1 MQPSP
6 IIPKTTAP
14 AGEYAGATKVRF
26 FVVLLLF
33 IGVAINYLDRTN
45 MAVAAPVIQHDLH
58 ISAATL
64 GFIFSAFG
72 WLYMLMQLPAGIV
85 LDRFGTRRTFGWS
98 LTLWSS
104 CTILFGFAGSALHLV
119 VLRAALGITEAPCF
133 PAGQKAVT
141 AWFPKQE
148 RGMAVGLYISGEF
161 LGLALLTPVLA
172 WIVARHGWHMI
183 FFIGGALGL
192 LFAVVWF
199 KLYSEPGENK
209 WINEAELAYL
219 RDGGAVTDLAQT
231 KPEKFRWTTVR
242 QLLRNRQLWG
252 IYIAKFSLSSTLFF
266 FFTWFPNY
274 LVHEKHMDLIRA
286 GLWAMLPFT
295 AAMLGII
302 LGGFWSD
309 AMSRRGIDHSIARKI
324 PIVLGM
330 LLCSILF
337 AWSALCLCHFLD
349 KGWPVAWIAW
359 LPTWRRQTTLAPPWA
374 FVSSS
379 QTLGVQ

>member
-6 IIPKTTAP
+6 NVPKTTVSA
-14 AGEYAGATKVRF
+14 AHYEGATKVRF

-45 MAVAAPVIQHDLH
+45 LAVAAPVIQHDLH

-104 CTILFGFAGSALHLV
+104 CTVLFGFAGSALHLV

-172 WIVARHGWHMI
+172 WIVARHGTA
-183 FFIGGALGL
+183 GTRYSL
-192 LFAVVWF
+192 LA
-199 KLYSEPGENK
+199 GH
-209 WINEAELAYL
+209 LAYFL
-219 RDGGAVTDLAQT
+219 RYFGSSCTANPAKTNGSTRRSLLTCA
-231 KPEKFRWTTVR
+231 TV
-242 QLLRNRQLWG
+242 
-252 IYIAKFSLSSTLFF
+252 
-266 FFTWFPNY
+266 
-274 LVHEKHMDLIRA
+274 
-286 GLWAMLPFT
+286 
-295 AAMLGII
+295 
-302 LGGFWSD
+302 
-309 AMSRRGIDHSIARKI
+309 AR
-324 PIVLGM
+324 
-330 LLCSILF
+330 
-337 AWSALCLCHFLD
+337 
-349 KGWPVAWIAW
+349 
-359 LPTWRRQTTLAPPWA
+359 
-374 FVSSS
+374 
-379 QTLGVQ
+379 